1 MVKYCPQ
8 CGAPNKNNAQFCSKC
23 GYQFPQVQQQMA
35 QQPGQPTQQTPIYST
50 SKLKKSRKKTWIVT
64 VVSVPPENNTAPVQ
78 FTVDKVILDKTTPS
92 IMNDTGHTYYIFNIT
107 IKNTGS
113 DDIVVHPLFD
123 FYLVTSNGTLQ
134 ATYSVEE
141 TNSLNSVILSP
152 GQTATGQVAFA
163 VQNGATLKAI
173 YFEYESQKYYAPSIP
188 SVTIPP
194 PSVQLKVNN
203 VIVDNTIPSIE
214 NDTGHT
220 YYIFN
225 ITIKN
230 TGSDDIVVHP
240 LDFYLV
246 TSKGTVSIT
255 IPSGATNVLNSVTLS
270 PGQTA
275 IGQLEFAVQ
284 NGATLKSIYFEYEN
298 QNYYA
303 PSIPEPSGSV

>member
-1 MVKYCPQ
+1 
-8 CGAPNKNNAQFCSKC
+8 
-23 GYQFPQVQQQMA
+23 MA

-78 FTVDKVILDKTTPS
+78 LTVDNVILDNTTPN
-92 IMNDTGHTYYIFNIT
+92 IKNDTGHTYYIFNIT

-113 DDIVVHPLFD
+113 DDIDVYPWY
-123 FYLVTSNGTLQ
+123 FYLVTSKGTVFYTILS
-134 ATYSVEE
+134 AI
-141 TNSLNSVILSP
+141 TNPLEAVTLSP

-163 VQNGATLKAI
+163 VQNGATLKSI

-188 SVTIPP
+188 SVTIPSP
-194 PSVQLKVNN
+194 PVQLKVNN
-203 VIVDNTIPSIE
+203 VIVDNTTPSIE

-255 IPSGATNVLNSVTLS
+255 IPSAATNVLNSVTLS

-275 IGQLEFAVQ
+275 IGQLEFAVH
-284 NGATLKSIYFEYEN
+284 NGATLKAIYFEYES
-298 QNYYA
+298 QKFYA

>member
-1 MVKYCPQ
+1 
-8 CGAPNKNNAQFCSKC
+8 
-23 GYQFPQVQQQMA
+23 MA
-35 QQPGQPTQQTPIYST
+35 QQTPIYST

-78 FTVDKVILDKTTPS
+78 LTVDKVILDKATPN
-92 IMNDTGHTYYIFNIT
+92 IKNDKGHTYYIFNIT

-113 DDIVVHPLFD
+113 DDIDVYPWY
-123 FYLVTSNGTLQ
+123 FYLVTSKGTMSN
-134 ATYSVEE
+134 THSFKE
-141 TNSLNSVILSP
+141 TNPLNKVTLSP

-173 YFEYESQKYYAPSIP
+173 YFEYESQKSYAPSIP

-194 PSVQLKVNN
+194 PPVQLKVNN
-203 VIVDNTIPSIE
+203 VIVDNTTPSIV

-230 TGSDDIVVHP
+230 TGSDDIYVSQD
-240 LDFYLV
+240 DFYLV
-246 TSKGTVSIT
+246 TSKGTESYT
-255 IPSGATNVLNSVTLS
+255 ILSAKTNPLNAVTLS

-275 IGQLEFAVQ
+275 TGQVAFAVQ
-284 NGATLKSIYFEYEN
+284 NGATLKAIYFKYES
-298 QNYYA
+298 QKFYA
-303 PSIPEPSGSV
+303 PRIPEPSGSV